1 MTKFKMYSLDPVTP
15 YILLRHSKWINSMY
29 LPGRLLKD
37 FAWFFSETSS
47 ESYNVYFIQ
56 DTLFIQK
63 YKNIIQ
69 TMGIAILCFSSYKI
83 IPRGLINN

>member
-29 LPGRLLKD
+29 LPGRL
-37 FAWFFSETSS
+37 F
-47 ESYNVYFIQ
+47 
-56 DTLFIQK
+56 TLFIQK

-69 TMGIAILCFSSYKI
+69 TMGIATLCLVLTKLFQ
-83 IPRGLINN
+83 GG